1 MDTDPQIELS
11 KAFYAVLAY
20 GIFVKE
26 DTRNSQLNNKYAD
39 LGAVIAAALPVLATN
54 GLALSCSPGLI
65 RESDKHFIFTVNT
78 RVYHKSGAYELF
90 VSEWTFSKEPPKPLN
105 IAQTQGLT
113 LAYARRYI
121 ILSLLGI
128 SAGDDDDGARLMDAI
143 KGEDQGPKFTPHWSD
158 LIKGEWDGHL
168 VDGYKTP
175 LGEMSDDEKAALVR
189 DKSHLKSPAL
199 VAFLWDRAD
208 RMMVDKGLS
217 YADRP
222 AGFPDD
228 FRDMDANSV
237 KAFCAW
243 AKTAEAKP
251 ANDGEVQA

>member
-1 MDTDPQIELS
+1 MDTDPQIELN
-11 KAFYAVLAY
+11 KAFYAVLAF

-65 RESDKHFIFTVNT
+65 RESDKHFIFTINT

-143 KGEDQGPKFTPHWSD
+143 KGEDQGPKYGTHWSD
-158 LIKGEWDGHL
+158 LINGKWDGEMI
-168 VDGYKTP
+168 DGYKLP
-175 LGEMSDDEKAALVR
+175 LGEMSDEEKAELVR
-189 DKSHLKSPAL
+189 LKVYLKSPAL
-199 VAFLWDRAD
+199 TACLWDKAD
-208 RMMVDKGLS
+208 RLIYDKRLS
-217 YADRP
+217 YEDRP
-222 AGFPDD
+222 KEFPAD
-228 FRDMDANSV
+228 FRDMDHGTV
-237 KAFCAW
+237 KMFFNW

-251 ANDGEVQA
+251 ASDGEVQA